1 MANDHFY
8 CVFLNNE
15 KISEQISWRIDT
27 CPRRLDQQTQSF
39 MDQFTYFRL
48 FLDFCHLSCTSW
60 NFIRPLPPTLFILF
74 PRFHYL
80 CCLLKLFW
88 FQQRSIWAVFST
100 CTLTLNLLFF
110 PGIIPLERLFLKI
123 SKTHTLTHQGLEAHR
138 RQKQLPV
145 SLQTSPPPLSPKPP
159 FCSIPPSLP
168 SSSLGPLAVTV
179 FPLSLAPLYDP
190 PSFGRNCSRYFFS
203 LSLVNVYPAWR
214 FL

>member
-27 CPRRLDQQTQSF
+27 CPRMLDQQTQSF

-110 PGIIPLERLFLKI
+110 SRYYPSGALIPENFQN
-123 SKTHTLTHQGLEAHR
+123 THTYTSRSGGPPKA
-138 RQKQLPV
+138 KTTPSLPAD
-145 SLQTSPPPLSPKPP
+145 LPPSLSPKPP
-159 FCSIPPSLP
+159 LCSIPPSLP

-214 FL
+214 FF

>member
-110 PGIIPLERLFLKI
+110 PRYYPSGALIPKNFQN
-123 SKTHTLTHQGLEAHR
+123 THTYTSRSGGPPKA
-138 RQKQLPV
+138 KTTPSLPAD
-145 SLQTSPPPLSPKPP
+145 LPPPLSPKPP

-214 FL
+214 FF